1 MISYS
6 PPESTRKVIFV
17 LQEDY
22 QKTEL
27 TNEINSNVYM
37 YEKKEAISC
46 LELCP
51 LERLQVG

>member
-22 QKTEL
+22 QKIEL

-37 YEKKEAISC
+37 YEKKK
-46 LELCP
+46 P
-51 LERLQVG
+51 YPV

>member
-37 YEKKEAISC
+37 YEKKK
-46 LELCP
+46 P
-51 LERLQVG
+51 YPV

>member
-46 LELCP
+46 SELCP